1 MRAGDAAGPA
11 GGRGA
16 AGGAAQPRLGALADR
31 PSGSCLVS
39 RRSRPY
45 HQVERWHH
53 GHRPGAGGAR
63 ANDPVRHR
71 SGGDRCGPA
80 ADPALRLVRA
90 ALSWIAGIGLIGGM
104 LAAVPGS
111 IDSIAILAIGT
122 GADIAFAMSLQTLR
136 RFAVVIVGPLIAT
149 GVAHM
154 RHRQRQGRGRM

>member
-1 MRAGDAAGPA
+1 
-11 GGRGA
+11 
-16 AGGAAQPRLGALADR
+16 
-31 PSGSCLVS
+31 
-39 RRSRPY
+39 
-45 HQVERWHH
+45 
-53 GHRPGAGGAR
+53 
-63 ANDPVRHR
+63 
-71 SGGDRCGPA
+71 
-80 ADPALRLVRA
+80 
-90 ALSWIAGIGLIGGM
+90 M